1 MKILFLDAKD
11 YDRIWFDPVAREKGF
26 QVSYT
31 EKRIDLTGIEDLTG
45 YQVICTDNISKLDKA
60 TEERLAEAGI
70 KAILYRGKDMIKY
83 SGRLPIMQID
93 SFTTED
99 IISKK
104 WQSYLP

>member
-1 MKILFLDAKD
+1 MFLEAKD
-11 YDRIWFDPVAREKGF
+11 YDRIWFEPVAKEKGF

-31 EKRIDLTGIEDLTG
+31 EKEMSLLGIEDLTG
-45 YQVICTDNISKLDKA
+45 YQVICTDNISKLDR
-60 TEERLAEAGI
+60 TSEERLAEAGI
-70 KAILYRGKDMIKY
+70 EAILYRGKGKINY
-83 SGRLPIMQID
+83 SGKLPIIQID